1 MFDKLKKLGRRGKAI
16 LMAACLAC
24 TCAVTS
30 VAAFAEETTGT
41 DTTVT
46 ETVTDTAT
54 SLDMAT
60 VIGEAGEQISGQFGD
75 LVITVIPVI
84 IGILGSG
91 LVIFGIFA
99 LVKSAKKIF
108 GKVAG

>member
-16 LMAACLAC
+16 LMAACVAC

-46 ETVTDTAT
+46 ETVVETTTGQTDLLKTAGDT
-54 SLDMAT
+54 L
-60 VIGEAGEQISGQFGD
+60 ISTFEG
-75 LVITVIPVI
+75 LISTMIPVI
-84 IGILGSG
+84 MGILSAGI
-91 LVIFGIFA
+91 VVFGIIA
-99 LVKSAKKIF
+99 LIKLAKKIF